1 MIKRLTW
8 FIAGVVAGISGARS
22 ARRRVVRTARRLSPA
37 HAAERLRRRAEQGVN
52 TVAGA
57 VREGRLAMANRERE
71 LRARLDRRVDPI
83 DGRLNDDETLLVDGA
98 PVEPGRVVV
107 MRSERD

>member
-1 MIKRLTW
+1 
-8 FIAGVVAGISGARS
+8 
-22 ARRRVVRTARRLSPA
+22 
-37 HAAERLRRRAEQGVN
+37 
-52 TVAGA
+52 
-57 VREGRLAMANRERE
+57 MANRERE

>member
-8 FIAGVVAGISGARS
+8 FFAGVIAGVGAARS
-22 ARRRVVRTARRLSPA
+22 AKRRVVRTAKRLSPTY
-37 HAAERLRRRAEQGVN
+37 AAERLRRKAEHGVD

-71 LRARLDRRVDPI
+71 LRARLDRRVHPI
-83 DGRLNDDETLLVDGA
+83 DTRLGDDETLLVDGA

>member
-8 FIAGVVAGISGARS
+8 FVAGVVTGVGAARS
-22 ARRRVVRTARRLSPA
+22 ARRRVVRTARRLSPV
-37 HAAERLRRRAEQGVN
+37 HAAERLRRRAEQGVD

-71 LRARLDRRVDPI
+71 LRARLERRVDPI
-83 DGRLNDDETLLVDGA
+83 DGRLAEDETLLVDGA